1 MQDKIIDQAKER
13 MEKSV
18 DNLSQAL
25 LSLRAGRANTHV
37 LDRIT
42 IDYYGVS
49 TPLNQVAN
57 IAAPE
62 ARLITVSPFDPS
74 QIQAIEK
81 AIQVADIGINP
92 SNDGKII
99 RLAVPQL
106 TEERRKELVKQAHKY
121 GEEAKVSI
129 RNIRRKALQ
138 ELKDEEKNSTIT
150 EDDLKDAEKDIQ
162 KLTDDQIKAIDNV
175 IENKEKDILEV

>member
-1 MQDKIIDQAKER
+1 MQDVIIDQAKER
-13 MEKSV
+13 MEKAV
-18 DNLSQAL
+18 ENLSKAL
-25 LSLRAGRANTHV
+25 MSLRAGRANTHI

-49 TPLNQVAN
+49 TPLNQVAT

-62 ARLITVSPFDPS
+62 ARLITVTPFDPS
-74 QIQAIEK
+74 QIKAIEK
-81 AIQVADIGINP
+81 AIQTGDIGINP

-129 RNIRRKALQ
+129 RNIRRKALA
-138 ELKDEEKNSTIT
+138 ELKDEQKKSEIT

-162 KLTDDQIKAIDNV
+162 KLTDDQIKEIDTV
-175 IENKEKDILEV
+175 IKNKEVDILEV